1 MAAALRK
8 RGRVT
13 VLDVALVLG
22 SLALAYGMK
31 RGYSTASPEELRWVL
46 APTAAIAGALTS
58 ASFVFEPHVGYV
70 DLGVGT
76 AIVPACAGVNF
87 LIIAFVATVLA
98 FVPALAS
105 ARAKGV
111 LFVVSMPLAYVATLG
126 VNGGRVAASVAIHR
140 AHFAAGLASPAAL
153 HRGLGV
159 VVYLVALFGLCEGVH
174 AVSRRFTGEVA
185 S

>member
-1 MAAALRK
+1 MAAARRK

-111 LFVVSMPLAYVATLG
+111 SMPLAYVATLG
-126 VNGGRVAASVAIHR
+126 VNGVRVAASVAIHR